1 MRVSPKPVR
10 QSLTLAPGVAKQ
22 VRSMAKK
29 RSLSAS
35 RVLSELVEEGIEA
48 RKLKEKE
55 KEFFELVERFR
66 SATDPD
72 ESERL
77 GHELGRAVFGT

>member
-55 KEFFELVERFR
+55 FFELVERFR

>member
-1 MRVSPKPVR
+1 MRASLKPVR

-22 VRSMAKK
+22 VRSIAKK

-55 KEFFELVERFR
+55 FFELVERFR
-66 SATDPD
+66 SATDPA

-77 GHELGRAVFGT
+77 GNELGRAVFGA

>member
-55 KEFFELVERFR
+55 FFELVERFR

-77 GHELGRAVFGT
+77 GHELGRAVFGA